1 MLVGQQGN
9 GELAAGVL
17 QAWQRDFALE
27 RPFVAMTLD
36 AGADSAR
43 KDQLTSQI
51 CVANRRTAFGGNADD
66 AFTDDQCAL
75 PSAPLIVRVPL
86 SFPDADRRRMA
97 DALA

>member
-36 AGADSAR
+36 ADAHSAR

-66 AFTDDQCAL
+66 AFTDDHFRAD
-75 PSAPLIVRVPL
+75 SRDWKSMTGDGKEPLFFFVGYQQET
-86 SFPDADRRRMA
+86 
-97 DALA
+97 